1 MAAATV
7 RADYDQLNQLASTF
21 GKNADSCKQTLQ
33 NIKSNMDT
41 LQGGDWIGQGANAFF
56 QEMDNSVLPTL
67 QRLVNALSSA
77 QTSVSQISSIMKDA
91 EEQAAKVLQGPG
103 AAGGSIGGAT
113 SGALGGAL
121 GGLGGTF
128 GGAASGALGGGA
140 GGFSGGGL
148 GGGLGD
154 TAFGGGGGA
163 APGSGGSS
171 SFPGSL
177 GGSPSDQIT
186 QLTNEATQAV
196 SSLSDVPTDALNG
209 AVNQLGNL
217 ASQYNGIVPPGFQ
230 PNGNGLGPLL
240 SAIGSPDA
248 NNVAQQITQPFS
260 GGGGA
265 PSGGGGSSSGGGF
278 SGGGGGG
285 PSGGG
290 GGGGAPSGGGV
301 SGQAMQGFSDQALT
315 ALMNNPNL
323 PPSDRMLA
331 MAIETLRRD
340 PNAFGGALK
349 QFVDQALGQGATQQ
363 AANAA
368 GGGISALAGAA
379 GISSGGQP
387 PTGTSDAIRS
397 LANQYN
403 GIMQGGGASVPTG
416 QAVVSPVGPAG
427 ITPPASPP
435 PASAGGAILNLVQQ
449 FIQTV
454 NAVLP
459 K

>member
-91 EEQAAKVLQGPG
+91 EEQAAKVLQEPG

-113 SGALGGAL
+113 SGVL
-121 GGLGGTF
+121 
-128 GGAASGALGGGA
+128 GGA

-154 TAFGGGGGA
+154 TAFGGGSATPGG
-163 APGSGGSS
+163 SSS
-171 SFPGSL
+171 SFPGSM

-340 PNAFGGALK
+340 PNAFNGALK
-349 QFVDQALGQGATQQ
+349 QFVDQALGQGATGP
-363 AANAA
+363 AANAV